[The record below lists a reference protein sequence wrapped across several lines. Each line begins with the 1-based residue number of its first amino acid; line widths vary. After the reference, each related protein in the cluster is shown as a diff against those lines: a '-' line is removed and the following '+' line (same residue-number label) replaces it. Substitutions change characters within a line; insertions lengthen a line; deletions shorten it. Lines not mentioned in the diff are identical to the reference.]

1 MITYLSGKFTDLTPT
16 SLIVECA
23 GVGYLVHIS
32 LTSYTALSAR
42 KEGKVLTAQIIR
54 EDAHL
59 LYGFATEEERELFL
73 LLTSVSGIGPNTARV
88 ILSSY
93 APRELSTIITL
104 GQTDALKAVKG
115 IGLKTAQRIILELK
129 GKIALDEAD
138 TTLTPSLVAKGGGV
152 VSQAEDEAIS
162 ALKMLGY
169 PESATAKVVRK
180 LIADLGPA
188 ATVEALIKQALKL
201 L

>member
-1 MITYLSGKFTDLTPT
+1 MITYLSGKFAELSPT
-16 SLIVECA
+16 SLIVECG

-32 LTSYTALSAR
+32 LTSYTAFSGK
-42 KEGKVLTAQIIR
+42 KEGRVLTTQIIR

-59 LYGFATEEERELFL
+59 LYGFATDEERQLFL

-93 APRELSTIITL
+93 APKELSSIITL
-104 GQTDALKAVKG
+104 GQIDALKAVKG

-129 GKIALDEAD
+129 GKINLDEAEA
-138 TTLTPSLVAKGGGV
+138 TLSPNLIAKGAII
-152 VSQAEDEAIS
+152 SQAEEEAIS

-169 PESATAKVVRK
+169 SENTTTKVVRK
-180 LIADLGPA
+180 LIAELGA
-188 ATVEALIKQALKL
+188 GVTVEQIIKQSLKL